1 MIAGFKN
8 YEKHFLFHLKSSFRS
23 RDIQIFLF
31 SSFFL
36 FLPVSHFFTGWSKKN
51 RKVYD
56 AYGCSFVA
64 KLSWK
69 KNFFLEKMFAFFTKY
84 TLFAEKNNYIWKK
97 KFYIDFF
104 LFTEKA
110 SFTEN
115 EKNIYL
121 IWEIFFYPENIYSF
135 CKKNFFLIIK
145 NIFVETLWWT
155 Q

>member
-8 YEKHFLFHLKSSFRS
+8 YEKHVLFHLKSSFRS

-69 KNFFLEKMFAFFTKY
+69 KHFFFWKNVCVFYKIY
-84 TLFAEKNNYIWKK
+84 IICRKNNYIWKK
-97 KFYIDFF
+97 KVLYWFF
-104 LFTEKA
+104 FCLLK
-110 SFTEN
+110 
-115 EKNIYL
+115 KL
-121 IWEIFFYPENIYSF
+121 FFYPEYIYSF

-145 NIFVETLWWT
+145 NIFVET
-155 Q
+155 QSGP